1 MRKPW
6 NSLLNEEKE
15 AFVRERRERRAYRTK
30 DQIKALT
37 VDSIARAWN
46 IPVTKV
52 IEKVLQLPKKDAKV
66 ETNE

>member
-15 AFVRERRERRAYRTK
+15 TFVRERRERRAYRTK
-30 DQIKALT
+30 GQVRALT
-37 VDSIARAWN
+37 VDSIAKAWN

-66 ETNE
+66 DSNE